1 VSACLP
7 VCCLELRFTLT
18 SHLDP
23 PQTHEPRLLGFFLL
37 LLPKPTFIRCSVNL
51 CGRFPTPSSQ
61 NTGRPHDTTMARHAG
76 RQRRPRDY
84 DEPYSPLPRP
94 RRGSVLPAEP
104 DARGWWV
111 GGEWIEAATEQSS
124 TCNQRDCSSPIVI
137 EDDDA
142 SDCYEVP
149 PPVSRASPACR
160 AAGTFDF
167 NDGSLGVPWAT
178 EIHHRRKY
186 EVSRDPR
193 ERENF
198 ANDNWSATL
207 LRRQRR

>member
-76 RQRRPRDY
+76 RRRRPRDY

-111 GGEWIEAATEQSS
+111 GGEWIEALTGKSS
-124 TCNQRDCSSPIVI
+124 PCNQRNRLSPSFI
-137 EDDDA
+137 EENDA
-142 SDCYEVP
+142 SDCCEVP
-149 PPVSRASPACR
+149 PPVLRAGH
-160 AAGTFDF
+160 AGRGARTFDF
-167 NDGSLGVPWAT
+167 NDNGPDAPWAT
-178 EIHHRRKY
+178 TSQHGRTY
-186 EVSRDPR
+186 EVGGTPR
-193 ERENF
+193 EIK
-198 ANDNWSATL
+198 
-207 LRRQRR
+207 